1 MFKKKATV
9 VALSALSK
17 FASSFYANNINIRVN
32 YEGNMINKTFL
43 SINDK
48 NRLLIQ
54 KNRINFNE
62 NDANKVSFNIE
73 GNGTALFQVKNN

>member
-1 MFKKKATV
+1 M

-17 FASSFYANNINIRVN
+17 FASSFYSNNINMKVN
-32 YEGNMINKTFL
+32 YDGDMINKTSL

-54 KNRINFNE
+54 KTRVNFNE
-62 NDANKVSFNIE
+62 KGANKVSFNIE
-73 GNGTALFQVKNN
+73 GNGTALFQV

>member
-1 MFKKKATV
+1 V

-17 FASSFYANNINIRVN
+17 FASSFYSNNINMKVN
-32 YEGNMINKTFL
+32 YDGDMINKTSL

-54 KNRINFNE
+54 KTKVNFNE
-62 NDANKVSFNIE
+62 KDANKVSFNIE
-73 GNGTALFQVKNN
+73 GNGTALFQV

>member
-1 MFKKKATV
+1 V

-17 FASSFYANNINIRVN
+17 FASSFYSNNINMKVN
-32 YEGNMINKTFL
+32 YDGDMINKTSL

-54 KNRINFNE
+54 KTKVNFNE
-62 NDANKVSFNIE
+62 KEANKVSFNIE
-73 GNGTALFQVKNN
+73 GNGTALFQV

>member
-1 MFKKKATV
+1 M

-17 FASSFYANNINIRVN
+17 FASSFYSNNINMKVN
-32 YEGNMINKTFL
+32 YDGDMINKTSL

-54 KNRINFNE
+54 KTKVNFNE
-62 NDANKVSFNIE
+62 KEANKVSFNIE
-73 GNGTALFQVKNN
+73 GNGTALFQV

>member
-1 MFKKKATV
+1 M

-17 FASSFYANNINIRVN
+17 FASSFYSNNINMKVN
-32 YEGNMINKTFL
+32 YDGDMINKTSL

-54 KNRINFNE
+54 KTKVNFNE
-62 NDANKVSFNIE
+62 KDANKVSFNI
-73 GNGTALFQVKNN
+73 

>member
-1 MFKKKATV
+1 M

-17 FASSFYANNINIRVN
+17 FASSFYSNNINMKVN
-32 YEGNMINKTFL
+32 YDGDMINKTSL

-54 KNRINFNE
+54 KTKVNFNE
-62 NDANKVSFNIE
+62 KDANKVSFNIE
-73 GNGTALFQVKNN
+73 GNGTALFQV